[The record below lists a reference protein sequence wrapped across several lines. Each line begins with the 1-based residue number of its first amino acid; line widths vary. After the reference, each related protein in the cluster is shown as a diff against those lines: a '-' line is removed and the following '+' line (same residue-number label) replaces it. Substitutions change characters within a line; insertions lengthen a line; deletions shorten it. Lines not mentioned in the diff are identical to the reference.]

1 MLFLTFKNGTTQRLV
16 VDGGVTCEEARALV
30 AEWVGVEAQHVYL
43 WWTAQTD
50 LFGSF
55 PDDVRL
61 LQDDD
66 QTVYHV
72 GAIYFGVGNE
82 LGDEGA
88 EHASMPWLGRFVRF
102 GAAPP
107 VLAPVNVSNNV
118 SNNVSPGFVWRE
130 IANPSTERAGNFEAV
145 QYDAWITERIGLMP
159 SNPNLPR
166 IQDSLLDVGYDY
178 HSDSDMEQVD

>member
-1 MLFLTFKNGTTQRLV
+1 MLFFTFKNGSTQRLV
-16 VDGGVTCEEARALV
+16 VDGGVTCEEARAFV
-30 AEWVGVEAQHVYL
+30 AEWVGVEAQQVYL

-82 LGDEGA
+82 LGADRGA
-88 EHASMPWLGRFVRF
+88 EHAIMPWLGRFVRF

-118 SNNVSPGFVWRE
+118 SFGLAWGE
-130 IANPSTERAGNFEAV
+130 ITHASTERRGNFEAV
-145 QYDAWITERIGLMP
+145 QYDAWITERIGFMP
-159 SNPNLPR
+159 PNPNLPR
-166 IQDSLLDVGYDY
+166 MQDSLPDVGYD
-178 HSDSDMEQVD
+178 SDSDMEQVD

>member
-1 MLFLTFKNGTTQRLV
+1 M
-16 VDGGVTCEEARALV
+16 DGGVTCEEARALV

-72 GAIYFGVGNE
+72 GAVYFGVGNE

-118 SNNVSPGFVWRE
+118 SF
-130 IANPSTERAGNFEAV
+130 PSTERAGNSEAV
-145 QYDAWITERIGLMP
+145 QYDAWITDRIGLVP

>member
-1 MLFLTFKNGTTQRLV
+1 MLFFTFKNGSTQRLV

-50 LFGSF
+50 LVGSF

-82 LGDEGA
+82 LGADRGA
-88 EHASMPWLGRFVRF
+88 EHASMPWLGRFVRV
-102 GAAPP
+102 GDAHP

-118 SNNVSPGFVWRE
+118 SFGFVWRE

-145 QYDAWITERIGLMP
+145 QYDAWITNRIGLMP

-166 IQDSLLDVGYDY
+166 IQDSLPDVGYD
-178 HSDSDMEQVD
+178 SDFDIEEVD